1 MLVMMGQR
9 MVKTP
14 SIRANLEMFVNAL
27 GYKYE
32 PTMNAFGKDDVE
44 LTNPLPIEQ
53 VRSAQQFYGNRDL
66 FMEYFDGESLLK
78 KAMAAVNLQADN
90 FDRVDIGVYA
100 AKLGNQNVATI
111 KMKDGSFEIQAA

>member
-1 MLVMMGQR
+1 MLVVMGQR

-14 SIRANLEMFVNAL
+14 STCSVPEIFVNAL
-27 GYKYE
+27 GYEYE
-32 PTMNAFGKDDVE
+32 PSMNIFGKDDVE
-44 LTNPLPIEQ
+44 LTKTLPPEK
-53 VRSAQQFYGNRDL
+53 VRYAQRFYGNRDL

-90 FDRVDIGVYA
+90 FNRVDIGVYA

>member
-1 MLVMMGQR
+1 MLVVMGQR

-78 KAMAAVNLQADN
+78 KAMAAVNLRADN

>member
-27 GYKYE
+27 GYEYE
-32 PTMNAFGKDDVE
+32 PTMDAFGKDDAE

-53 VRSAQQFYGNRDL
+53 VRSAQRFYGNRDL

-78 KAMAAVNLQADN
+78 KAMAAVNLQADS

>member
-14 SIRANLEMFVNAL
+14 SICSIPETFVNAL
-27 GYKYE
+27 GYEYE
-32 PTMNAFGKDDVE
+32 PSMDIFGKGDVE
-44 LTNPLPIEQ
+44 LTKPLPLEK
-53 VRSAQQFYGNRDL
+53 VRYAQRFYGNRDL
-66 FMEYFDGESLLK
+66 FMEYFDGESLMK
-78 KAMAAVNLQADN
+78 KALAAVNLQADN

-111 KMKDGSFEIQAA
+111 KMKDGSFKIQAA

>member
-53 VRSAQQFYGNRDL
+53 VRSAQQ
-66 FMEYFDGESLLK
+66 S
-78 KAMAAVNLQADN
+78 DN
-90 FDRVDIGVYA
+90 FDRVDIGVYT

>member
-66 FMEYFDGESLLK
+66 FMEYFDGKSLLK

-90 FDRVDIGVYA
+90 FDRVDIGVYT